1 MKVIGLVTG
10 RVGIFELLACYT
22 RHLAIR
28 KSGPGNL
35 LHRMYLVTPSLAGTE
50 TNRGLST
57 GKAMQSSRSARNFAD
72 DLLLAAA
79 GLLTLWYAA
88 PCCSTCGRRHLAVD
102 GNGPSGTAPAEGAS
116 A

>member
-1 MKVIGLVTG
+1 MLHAPPRDPQIG
-10 RVGIFELLACYT
+10 T
-22 RHLAIR
+22 RESAPPDRPRDPIL
-28 KSGPGNL
+28 GGVL
-35 LHRMYLVTPSLAGTE
+35 E
-50 TNRGLST
+50 TNLGLST
-57 GKAMQSSRSARNFAD
+57 GKVMQSSRSARNFAD

-116 A
+116 AYAALIAPARRA